1 MLNFN
6 RQEQALTQGQS
17 QGKRV
22 VARAVQ
28 VDELEV
34 QSEQQEDTPRAGAAL
49 PGGAG
54 SAEVVDAQAVAQR
67 VYELMRQ
74 DLRVELE
81 RRKPGR

>member
-1 MLNFN
+1 MLNLN

-34 QSEQQEDTPRAGAAL
+34 QPDQQADTPRAGAAL
-49 PGGAG
+49 PGGMG
-54 SAEVVDAQAVAQR
+54 SAGVADAQAVAQR